1 MLRCVYNANAPD
13 DLGVFAVNGH
23 RARASRSS
31 EHLLQDMGKD
41 IELAI
46 LFADVVGSTRIYEVM
61 GDLKARDMVLTCVEI
76 MRTATEQN
84 HGTVIKTIGD
94 EIMATFPT
102 ANDALNAASRMQHDI
117 RIHAALRVEGQPI
130 AIRIGGH
137 FGPVVLENR
146 DIFGAAVHTANRMT
160 SQAKAGQVMV
170 TSAIVQRL
178 TPEWRSAVRQI
189 DVATLK
195 GKTSEDELYE
205 VLWQKEDATSMLPS
219 IALGAAVAREKQ
231 KPKRLRLRFQGG
243 EILLEE
249 SRPNVTIGRAEE
261 NDVVIKGN
269 LISRTHARL
278 ELNRNKILLIDQ
290 STNGT
295 FVTTR
300 EGEEAFVRR
309 DSMQLKGEGLIGFG
323 RVPEPNSSL
332 TLKYSCEE

>member
-1 MLRCVYNANAPD
+1 MLS
-13 DLGVFAVNGH
+13 
-23 RARASRSS
+23 AR
-31 EHLLQDMGKD
+31 EVMGKD

-61 GDLKARDMVLTCVEI
+61 GDLRARDMVLTCVEI
-76 MRTATEQN
+76 MRAATEQN

-117 RIHAALRVEGQPI
+117 RIHSELKVEGQPI

-160 SQAKAGQVMV
+160 SQAKAGQIMV
-170 TSAIVQRL
+170 TSAVVERL
-178 TPEWRSAVRQI
+178 APEWKSAVRQI

-195 GKTSEDELYE
+195 GKTSEDELFE
-205 VLWQKEDATSMLPS
+205 VLWQKEDATSMLPA
-219 IALGAAVAREKQ
+219 IALGAAAQKQ
-231 KPKRLRLRFQGG
+231 KAVRRLRVRFQGQ
-243 EILLEE
+243 EIVVDD
-249 SRPNVTIGRAEE
+249 SRANISIGRAEE
-261 NDVVIKGN
+261 NDIIVKGN
-269 LISRTHARL
+269 LISRLHARI
-278 ELNRNKILLIDQ
+278 EFNRNKFLLIDQ

-295 FVTTR
+295 FVTTK

-323 RVPEPNSSL
+323 RVPEANSTL
-332 TLKYSCEE
+332 TVKYVCEE